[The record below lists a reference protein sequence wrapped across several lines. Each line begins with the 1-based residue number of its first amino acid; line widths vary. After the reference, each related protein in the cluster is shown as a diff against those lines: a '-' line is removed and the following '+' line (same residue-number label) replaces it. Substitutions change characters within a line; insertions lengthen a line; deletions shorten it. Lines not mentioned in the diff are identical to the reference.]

1 MAGGLGYGSA
11 RQGIIPKAPGG
22 AWLTPVADVSISPGA
37 TPSKRTGLLRR
48 AIADDAVLTA
58 LGRFASRV
66 NVPASES
73 SRAKGAGG
81 GSVDEE

>member
-1 MAGGLGYGSA
+1 MADGPAWVG
-11 RQGIIPKAPGG
+11 RQGVIPKASGD
-22 AWLTPVADVSISPGA
+22 ARLTRVANVTISPSA
-37 TPSKRTGLLRR
+37 APSSELRPLRR

-58 LGRFASRV
+58 PDARARV